1 MRKERLRLEL
11 GLLRLAAEGIRIQ
24 EVKRNGQTIP
34 VFRDATG
41 KFASSANN
49 IKTPD
54 NQEQVRQTVNY
65 AIAQAGDLRDL
76 PPQQRVLAIKA
87 ELENQGLPADDIKEA
102 CEDYLKNTKAIESIR
117 ASLDKAE
124 QQHPKTTKGIAFALE
139 LYGTQEEAK
148 EIAKGLKNGLKETNQ
163 VIIAADQGVY
173 DTVGLLINLLD
184 VVEKEKAKEGIEG
197 EIKTAIALLL
207 TILLYIGLPNVAALM
222 RGKDIMLVLANV
234 VGMKTVMKSIKKYVK
249 ENPQVLKIPPE
260 KLGYLI
266 GVTMKARGDDMI
278 TEKIEDTDLNILAAD
293 LLALRKEASDALQT

>member
-1 MRKERLRLEL
+1 MRREKLRLEME
-11 GLLRLAAEGIRIQ
+11 LLLLMAEGLKMQ
-24 EVKRNGQTIP
+24 EVQRNGQAIP
-34 VFRDATG
+34 IFRDATG
-41 KFASSANN
+41 KFASSTTN

-54 NQEQVRQTVNY
+54 NQEQIRQTVNY
-65 AIAQAGDLRDL
+65 AIAQVGDLRDL

-87 ELENQGLPADDIKEA
+87 ELESQGLPPDDIREA
-102 CEDYLKNTKAIESIR
+102 CEDYLENTKAIESIR

-148 EIAKGLKNGLKETNQ
+148 EIAEGLKNGLKETNQ
-163 VIIAADQGVY
+163 TIIDADQGLY
-173 DTVGLLINLLD
+173 DTVGLLINMLD

-197 EIKTAIALLL
+197 EIKTATALLL
-207 TILLYIGLPNVAALM
+207 TLLLYIGLPNVAALM

-249 ENPQVLKIPPE
+249 ENPQLLKIPPE

-278 TEKIEDTDLNILAAD
+278 ADKIEDIDLNTLAAD
-293 LLALRKEASDALQT
+293 LLALREEALNTLHT